1 MKKCQMWNL
10 LSLNENLIFD
20 CIWSTRQTPPPL
32 LTGPNLAPF
41 GEESKNMIGQ
51 RKRNVSKINSEREQ
65 LRLFGTRSPI
75 GVV

>member
-1 MKKCQMWNL
+1 MPNVKFIKPKWKSDFWL
-10 LSLNENLIFD
+10 YLINQ
-20 CIWSTRQTPPPL
+20 TNTPPPL

>member
-1 MKKCQMWNL
+1 MKIWF
-10 LSLNENLIFD
+10 LIVSD
-20 CIWSTRQTPPPL
+20 QPDKHPPPL